1 MVYLIHGKLIIR
13 NMEQEDAQAF
23 TDAEIEQGWDAS
35 VEKYLRRLNDQKCGR
50 AVSLVAEYDHRPAGY
65 INVYPDSAWGAFGGR
80 GYPEIM
86 DFGVLEKYR
95 RLGIGTVLMNVAEK
109 IAAEYA
115 DMAIRF

>member
-1 MVYLIHGKLIIR
+1 M
-13 NMEQEDAQAF
+13 F
-23 TDAEIEQGWDAS
+23 
-35 VEKYLRRLNDQKCGR
+35 C
-50 AVSLVAEYDHRPAGY
+50 EYDHRPAGH